1 MMETHE
7 KARNSKSECS
17 SDTATVRARY
27 QAGVSISVFLIMSTS
42 AAPMLC
48 FSKES
53 EKAASTA
60 GERGGGMRREGK
72 KGKGRGLEGKARTL
86 KLEEGRCQRGEG
98 GG

>member
-60 GERGGGMRREGK
+60 GERGGGDETRGKKREGK
-72 KGKGRGLEGKARTL
+72 GIG
-86 KLEEGRCQRGEG
+86 GEG
-98 GG
+98 TYVET